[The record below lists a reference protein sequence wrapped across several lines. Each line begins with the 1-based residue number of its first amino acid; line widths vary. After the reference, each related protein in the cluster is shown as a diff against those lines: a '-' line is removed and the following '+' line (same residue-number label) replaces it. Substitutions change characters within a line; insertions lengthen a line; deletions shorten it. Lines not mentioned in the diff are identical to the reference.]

1 MSNFG
6 SLCIGILIEAMIW
19 PLYAVFQYLSYVK
32 SRRQYFIQLKELGMT
47 EQESQKRTNQLQFL
61 KQPEEPRAYQN
72 IWEALED
79 DEEEQ
84 KRLMAL
90 SGAFHAL
97 QHEKLLRGDQLVLS
111 AEMNHYISY
120 GIISK
125 ATMEDIFEVFRTNQ
139 LNTEPLE
146 SICKIFNQPIPS
158 WNDFH
163 NQRKDGSQT

>member
-1 MSNFG
+1 
-6 SLCIGILIEAMIW
+6 MIW
-19 PLYAVFQYLSYVK
+19 PLYAVFHYLSYVK
-32 SRRQYFIQLKELGMT
+32 SRRQYFIDLKEKNM
-47 EQESQKRTNQLQFL
+47 EMQETAQCFNS
-61 KQPEEPRAYQN
+61 

-79 DEEEQ
+79 DEQEQ
-84 KRLMAL
+84 KRLTAL

-111 AEMNHYISY
+111 AEMNHYINY

-146 SICKIFNQPIPS
+146 SICKIFNQPIPQLK
-158 WNDFH
+158 WF
-163 NQRKDGSQT
+163 SQQKKRQ